1 MLSFKIQ
8 IMGKRLK
15 TLAFILIGIVIFSSC
30 KNNES
35 HALDGKGELWSC
47 TEFSDNPL
55 ILSTLAG
62 SYRLLPLETNDVSLL
77 GGINKIVYQNSLIYL
92 LDKRYT
98 AKVFAFTANDGKFVR
113 KFGKIGNGP
122 GEYSNIDDFSIDN
135 ERRQIYILADRNR
148 LITYTLDGD
157 YVTAKQLPFMATHV
171 EYMNNRLFFV
181 CDLTDMDNLL
191 ITDMNFSLLSSHFP
205 NDVYKSNYRILL
217 HPLQKKENELL
228 FHRFLDNRIYRI
240 NSDGELSVAYQV
252 DFGTNSRTLEDIDN
266 LTEKELKDM
275 MKTKVG
281 NVKYFTETDKY
292 AFMMFFD
299 KNSPCVSIYD
309 RESNQAKSYT
319 FQSLKD
325 DFVGKD
331 FPILEYTQPN
341 GTFTSVIPF
350 NLIEHLTENK
360 LIQNINEDSNPIL
373 YQLY

>member
-1 MLSFKIQ
+1 
-8 IMGKRLK
+8 MGKRLK

-252 DFGTNSRTLEDIDN
+252 DFGTNSMTLEDIDN

-350 NLIEHLTENK
+350 NLIEHLMENK
-360 LIQNINEDSNPIL
+360 LIQNVNEDSNPIL

>member
-1 MLSFKIQ
+1 M
-8 IMGKRLK
+8 
-15 TLAFILIGIVIFSSC
+15 
-30 KNNES
+30 
-35 HALDGKGELWSC
+35 DGNGELWSC

-55 ILSTLAG
+55 ILSTLVE
-62 SYRLLPLETNDVSLL
+62 SYRLLPLETNDASLL
-77 GGINKIVYQNSLIYL
+77 GGINKIVYQDSLIYL

-98 AKVFAFTANDGKFVR
+98 SKVFVFTANDGKFVR

-122 GEYSNIDDFSIDN
+122 GEYTNIDDFSIDN
-135 ERRQIYILADRNR
+135 ENRHIYILADRNR

-157 YVTAKQLPFMATHV
+157 YVMAKQLPLMATHV

-181 CDLTDMDNLL
+181 CDLTDTDNLL
-191 ITDMNFSLLSSHFP
+191 ITDMNFNLLSSHFP

-240 NSDGELSVAYQV
+240 DYNGELSVAYQI
-252 DFGTNSRTLEDIDN
+252 DFGANSMNLEDIDN
-266 LTEKELKDM
+266 LTEKGLKDM

-341 GTFTSVIPF
+341 GAFTSVIPF
-350 NLIEHLTENK
+350 NLIGHLMENK
-360 LIQNINEDSNPIL
+360 LIQSVNEDSNPIL